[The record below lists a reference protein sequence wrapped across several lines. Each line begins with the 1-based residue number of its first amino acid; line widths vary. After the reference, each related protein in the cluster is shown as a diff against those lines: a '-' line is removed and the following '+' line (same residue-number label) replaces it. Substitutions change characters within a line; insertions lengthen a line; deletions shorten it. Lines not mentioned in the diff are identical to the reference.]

1 MLDHLHRNSVYG
13 DAATVQYSLR
23 LDHLENME
31 MIDNAHRENM
41 LKEENAQEIRLKEL
55 NNNHEREMTQLR
67 GALGIQA
74 DHSRRIDEM
83 KRKEIEGEIN
93 NKRAEIEVKNRAEQK
108 RLDNE
113 RAKDR
118 DDHEKDMQQIAY
130 DHSENLER
138 IKQEGRKNERIRR

>member
-1 MLDHLHRNSVYG
+1 MDNLHRNSVYG
-13 DAATVQYSLR
+13 SAATVQYSLK

-83 KRKEIEGEIN
+83 KLKKIEGEIN

-108 RLDNE
+108 KLDNE

-118 DDHEKDMQQIAY
+118 IMKKTCSKLHTIILKIWKE
-130 DHSENLER
+130 
-138 IKQEGRKNERIRR
+138 